1 MQEAGGLAD
10 RLIAPAGRA
19 HVLLPGDARS
29 SSAVDRFGRHVG
41 AARLL
46 VRPGSTVVLADVVRL
61 SGAVGRA

>member
-19 HVLLPGDARS
+19 YALVPGDARS
-29 SSAVDRFGRHVG
+29 PNTVDRFGRHVG
-41 AARLL
+41 GARLL

>member
-19 HVLLPGDARS
+19 YALVPGDARS
-29 SSAVDRFGRHVG
+29 SNTVDGPGRHVG

-46 VRPGSTVVLADVVRL
+46 VWPGSIGVLADVVRL